1 MDHKILKSVYLKSAQ
16 FKLDLASIL
25 PVELIPLAYYMEWAS
40 PTFRF
45 NRLLRLGRILEC
57 RFKIETRIRFPF
69 MFRIIYLIVLIMVIM
84 HWNGCLYFTVSKYI
98 GLILLAYLKAFELH
112 TAEFKYSDRG
122 SFT

>member
-1 MDHKILKSVYLKSAQ
+1 MDHKTLKSVYFKSTQ

-25 PVELIPLAYYMEWAS
+25 PVELIPLAYYMEWVS
-40 PTFRF
+40 PMFRF

-98 GLILLAYLKAFELH
+98 GLILF
-112 TAEFKYSDRG
+112 
-122 SFT
+122 